1 MSSMS
6 DQPDT
11 KPATGQMHGLAH
23 FLGIAQICSYG
34 TIYYSFPLIVVAM
47 QRELGWSKSDVYGAL
62 TIGLLLAAALAYPVG
77 LAIDRGYG
85 RRVMVWCSLAA
96 AGLFIAWSFVDSL
109 FIYYLIAA
117 AMGSLQAAIL
127 YESAFALLARRVGPQ
142 NSRPGITT
150 ITLWAGFASTVF
162 IPLEQF
168 LLDGWGWRASLWV
181 LAFVNVVCAAGY
193 WRWIKPELDAV
204 NGPHTTS
211 KAENIARDKSVV
223 HDALRSSVFWLLL
236 IALTTYSMVFSVF
249 TFHMYPMLLDKQI
262 PTTEVVMA
270 ISIIGP
276 AQVLG
281 RIIISRFAQRTSM
294 RTLGSIVLSIFPF
307 VFATFLLDSLTF
319 QLVAALFGIYGLANG
334 IFTIVRSQVVPEML
348 SQHAYGALNGLITVP
363 TIIARAIG
371 PVVAAWLWA
380 IDESYD
386 IVLVA
391 QVAAAVLLTA
401 LFWIACW
408 ASRRQ
413 PIKNEPL

>member
-1 MSSMS
+1 MSSVRHPQ
-6 DQPDT
+6 DQSQGS
-11 KPATGQMHGLAH
+11 GQMHGLAH

-34 TIYYSFPLIVVAM
+34 TIYYAFPLIVVAM

-77 LAIDRGYG
+77 LAIDRGHG
-85 RRVMVWCSLAA
+85 KRVMVWGSLTAA
-96 AGLFIAWSFVDSL
+96 VLFIAWSFVQSL
-109 FIYYLIAA
+109 FIFYLIAA

-142 NSRPGITT
+142 NSRAGITT

-181 LAFVNVVCAAGY
+181 LALVNVVCAAGY
-193 WRWIKPELDAV
+193 WHWIKPELDVV
-204 NGPHTTS
+204 NATHTPTS
-211 KAENIARDKSVV
+211 KADNIARDKHIV
-223 HDALRSSVFWLLL
+223 HQALHSSVFWLLL

-249 TFHMYPMLLDKQI
+249 TFHMYPMLLDKEL
-262 PTTEVVMA
+262 PTSEVVWA

-281 RIIISRFAQRTSM
+281 RIIISRFAKRVSM
-294 RTLGSIVLSIFPF
+294 RTLGSIMLSIFPF
-307 VFATFLLDSLTF
+307 VFATFLLDSLSF

-334 IFTIVRSQVVPEML
+334 VFTIVRSQVVPEML
-348 SQHAYGALNGLITVP
+348 SAHAYGALNGLITVP

-380 IDESYD
+380 IDQSYD

-391 QVAAAVLLTA
+391 LVGAAVLLTL
-401 LFWIACW
+401 LFWAANL
-408 ASRRQ
+408 ASRRR
-413 PIKNEPL
+413 PLVMNG

>member
-1 MSSMS
+1 
-6 DQPDT
+6 
-11 KPATGQMHGLAH
+11 
-23 FLGIAQICSYG
+23 
-34 TIYYSFPLIVVAM
+34 M

-77 LAIDRGYG
+77 LAIDRGHG
-85 RRVMVWCSLAA
+85 KRVMVWGSLTAA
-96 AGLFIAWSFVDSL
+96 VLFIAWSFVQSL
-109 FIYYLIAA
+109 FIFYLIAA

-142 NSRPGITT
+142 NSRAGITT

-168 LLDGWGWRASLWV
+168 LIDGWGWRASLWI
-181 LAFVNVVCAAGY
+181 LAFVNIACAAGY
-193 WRWIKPELDAV
+193 WYWIKPELDAA
-204 NGPHTTS
+204 NAAQTTS
-211 KAENIARDKSVV
+211 KAENIARDKNIV
-223 HDALRSSVFWLLL
+223 HEALHSSVFWLLL

-249 TFHMYPMLLDKQI
+249 TFHMYPMLLDKQL
-262 PTTEVVMA
+262 PTSEVVWA

-281 RIIISRFAQRTSM
+281 RIIISRFAARVSM
-294 RTLGSIVLSIFPF
+294 RTLGSIMLSIFPF
-307 VFATFLLDSLTF
+307 VFATFLLDSLSF

-334 IFTIVRSQVVPEML
+334 IFTIVRAQVVPEML
-348 SQHAYGALNGLITVP
+348 SAHAYGALNGMITVP

-380 IDESYD
+380 IDQSYD

-391 QVAAAVLLTA
+391 QVGAAVLLTV
-401 LFWIACW
+401 LFWTANL
-408 ASRRQ
+408 ASRR
-413 PIKNEPL
+413 KPLVT

>member
-1 MSSMS
+1 MQSQSTPS
-6 DQPDT
+6 
-11 KPATGQMHGLAH
+11 ATGQVHGLAH

-34 TIYYSFPLIVVAM
+34 TIYYAFPLIVVAM

-77 LAIDRGYG
+77 LAIDRGHG
-85 RRVMVWCSLAA
+85 KRVMVWGSLTAA
-96 AGLFIAWSFVDSL
+96 VLFIAWSFVQSL
-109 FIYYLIAA
+109 FIFYLIAA

-142 NSRPGITT
+142 NSRAGITT

-181 LAFVNVVCAAGY
+181 LALVNIACAAGY
-193 WRWIKPELDAV
+193 WHWIRPELDAV
-204 NGPHTTS
+204 NATHTATS
-211 KAENIARDKSVV
+211 KAENIARDKHIV
-223 HDALRSSVFWLLL
+223 HEAFHSSVFWLLL

-249 TFHMYPMLLDKQI
+249 TFHMYPMLLDKHL
-262 PTTEVVMA
+262 PTNEVVWA

-281 RIIISRFAQRTSM
+281 RIIISRFATRVSM
-294 RTLGSIVLSIFPF
+294 RTLGSIMLSIFPF
-307 VFATFLLDSLTF
+307 VFATFLLDSLSF

-334 IFTIVRSQVVPEML
+334 VFTIVRSQVVPEML
-348 SQHAYGALNGLITVP
+348 SAHAYGALNGLITVP

-380 IDESYD
+380 IDQSYD
-386 IVLVA
+386 IVLIA
-391 QVAAAVLLTA
+391 QVGAAVLLTL
-401 LFWIACW
+401 LFWAANL
-408 ASRRQ
+408 ASRASSNR
-413 PIKNEPL
+413 LG

>member
-1 MSSMS
+1 M
-6 DQPDT
+6 T
-11 KPATGQMHGLAH
+11 KEATTTTGQVHGLAH

-34 TIYYSFPLIVVAM
+34 TIYYAFPLIVVAM
-47 QRELGWSKSDVYGAL
+47 QRELGWSKTDVYGPL

-77 LAIDRGYG
+77 LAIDRGHG
-85 RRVMVWCSLAA
+85 KRVMVWGSLAA
-96 AGLFIAWSFVDSL
+96 AVLFIAWSFVHSL

-142 NSRPGITT
+142 NSRAGITT

-181 LAFVNVVCAAGY
+181 LALVNVACAAGY
-193 WRWIKPELDAV
+193 WHWIKPELDAV
-204 NGPHTTS
+204 NATHTPTS
-211 KAENIARDKSVV
+211 KADNIARDKHIVNE
-223 HDALRSSVFWLLL
+223 ALHSSVFWLLL
-236 IALTTYSMVFSVF
+236 IALTTYSLVFSVF
-249 TFHMYPMLLDKQI
+249 TFHMYPMLLDKQL
-262 PTTEVVMA
+262 PTNEVVWA

-281 RIIISRFAQRTSM
+281 RMIISRFAARVSM
-294 RTLGSIVLSIFPF
+294 RTLGSIMLSIFPF
-307 VFATFLLDSLTF
+307 VFATFLLDSLSF

-334 IFTIVRSQVVPEML
+334 VFTIVRSQVVPEML
-348 SQHAYGALNGLITVP
+348 SAHAYGALNGLITVP

-380 IDESYD
+380 IDQSYN

-391 QVAAAVLLTA
+391 QVGAAVLLTL
-401 LFWIACW
+401 LFWAANL
-408 ASRRQ
+408 ASR
-413 PIKNEPL
+413 KKPLTVAA

>member
-1 MSSMS
+1 MSSVRHPQDHS
-6 DQPDT
+6 QGS
-11 KPATGQMHGLAH
+11 GQMHGLAH

-34 TIYYSFPLIVVAM
+34 TIYYAFPLIVVAM

-77 LAIDRGYG
+77 LAIDRGHG
-85 RRVMVWCSLAA
+85 KRVMVWGSLTAA
-96 AGLFIAWSFVDSL
+96 VLFIAWSFVQSL
-109 FIYYLIAA
+109 FIFYLIAA

-142 NSRPGITT
+142 NSRAGITT

-181 LAFVNVVCAAGY
+181 LALVNVVCAAGY
-193 WRWIKPELDAV
+193 WHWIKPELDVV
-204 NGPHTTS
+204 NATHTPTS
-211 KAENIARDKSVV
+211 KADNIARDKHIV
-223 HDALRSSVFWLLL
+223 HQALHSSVFWLLL

-249 TFHMYPMLLDKQI
+249 TFHMYPMLLDKEL
-262 PTTEVVMA
+262 PTSEVVWA

-281 RIIISRFAQRTSM
+281 RIIISRFAKRVSM
-294 RTLGSIVLSIFPF
+294 RTLGSIMLSIFPF
-307 VFATFLLDSLTF
+307 VFATFLLDSLSF

-334 IFTIVRSQVVPEML
+334 VFTIVRSQVVPEML
-348 SQHAYGALNGLITVP
+348 SAHAYGALNGLITVP

-380 IDESYD
+380 IDQSYD

-391 QVAAAVLLTA
+391 LVGAAVLLTL
-401 LFWIACW
+401 LFWAANL
-408 ASRRQ
+408 ASRRR
-413 PIKNEPL
+413 PLVMNG